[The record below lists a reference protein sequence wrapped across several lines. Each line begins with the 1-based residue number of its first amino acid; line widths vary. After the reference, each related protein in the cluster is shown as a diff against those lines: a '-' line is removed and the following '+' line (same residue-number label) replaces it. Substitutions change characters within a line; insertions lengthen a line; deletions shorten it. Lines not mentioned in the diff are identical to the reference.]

1 MRTCIRYNW
10 FVLVITLLASNFAI
24 AEDEEPSGTIIID
37 ETQAMIIVGGSAGEG
52 TLTFNGEEYAFTT
65 GGVRVGGIGAHRIY
79 MTGEVYHLNDIAD
92 FPGVYFQAE
101 AGATAG
107 KKGAGA
113 AWLKN
118 SNGVSL
124 HLKTSKEE
132 GIALAVGAEGLKIKM
147 KE

>member
-1 MRTCIRYNW
+1 MKPYQKYFSFI
-10 FVLVITLLASNFAI
+10 FIITLFACNYAI
-24 AEDEEPSGTIIID
+24 ADEEKPSGIIEIE
-37 ETQAMIIVGGSAGEG
+37 ETQAMLILGGSSGEG
-52 TLTFNGEEYAFTT
+52 TLHFQGKSYAFTT
-65 GGVRVGGIGAHRIY
+65 GGIKVGGIGVHQIH

-101 AGATAG
+101 AGVTGG

-113 AWLKN
+113 AWVKN
-118 SNGVSL
+118 SKGVSL

-132 GIALAVGAEGLKIKM
+132 GLALAVGAEGIKITM

>member
-1 MRTCIRYNW
+1 MRTYRRYIW
-10 FVLVITLLASNFAI
+10 LVFIVTLLACNVSI
-24 AEDEEPSGTIIID
+24 AEDEAPSGTIEID

-52 TLTFNGEEYAFTT
+52 TLHFQGKSYAFTT
-65 GGVRVGGIGAHRIY
+65 GGVRVGGIGAHRIH

-101 AGATAG
+101 AGVTAG
-107 KKGAGA
+107 EKGAGA
-113 AWLKN
+113 AWVKN
-118 SNGVSL
+118 SKGVSL

-132 GIALAVGAEGLKIKM
+132 GIALAVGAEGLKITM

>member
-1 MRTCIRYNW
+1 MKSYQKYLSFI
-10 FVLVITLLASNFAI
+10 FIITLFACNYAI
-24 AEDEEPSGTIIID
+24 AEEEKPSGTVEID
-37 ETQAMIIVGGSAGEG
+37 ETQAMLIVGGSAGEG
-52 TLTFNGEEYAFTT
+52 KLHFQGQSYAFTT

-79 MTGEVYHLNDIAD
+79 MTGDVYHLNDIAD

-101 AGATAG
+101 AGVTGG

-113 AWLKN
+113 AWVKN
-118 SNGVSL
+118 SKGVSL

-132 GIALAVGAEGLKIKM
+132 GIALAIGAEGIKITM